1 MEGCILTADTNT
13 TQNVHFQD
21 FERYQTHKPGARSSL
36 EKRKLYIEEDCEAT
50 TRNASNLGSMCII
63 IVFAPFKDVKTHSC
77 RRLTVHLAIAMI

>member
-1 MEGCILTADTNT
+1 MEGCISTADTNT

-50 TRNASNLGSMCII
+50 TRNATQPRI
-63 IVFAPFKDVKTHSC
+63 DVYNYSFC
-77 RRLTVHLAIAMI
+77 SV